1 MAQATKDQG
10 KDQGFGEGVRTIASQ
25 ASPRALEPKLE
36 EAMEKQ
42 PLLPHILDLRVVLT
56 AGAIAAV
63 IALILTVLFAP
74 ALGGLGLLITFF
86 ASWFV
91 LANRS
96 YEKRRPTEER
106 SDSEDDSDADADSD
120 SDDE

>member
-1 MAQATKDQG
+1 MAES
-10 KDQGFGEGVRTIASQ
+10 QGFGEGVRTMAKQ
-25 ASPRALEPKLE
+25 ASPSAIEPKLE

-63 IALILTVLFAP
+63 VALILTILFAP

-86 ASWFV
+86 GSWFL

-96 YEKRRPTEER
+96 YEKRRPTQEAEES
-106 SDSEDDSDADADSD
+106 SDEE
-120 SDDE
+120 SDDK